1 MKKIILALIVLLTNT
16 IVSSQVSTFSHI
28 EGYTR
33 NVENS
38 KEVYETLNI
47 SGKAYHTYKPDSVID
62 EPFFYGYEC
71 IIFVYDDGRKDNIS
85 FLPIRD
91 KEYTDSSVIYDCYN
105 DEIEMKITYNEK
117 ENIYSKAFYF
127 DYKGELT
134 YAELVFAENHK
145 KQDE

>member
-1 MKKIILALIVLLTNT
+1 MKNLILALTVLLTST
-16 IVSSQVSTFSHI
+16 ITSQVSTFSHI
-28 EGYTR
+28 EGYAV

-62 EPFFYGYEC
+62 NPFFYGYEC

-85 FLPIRD
+85 FLPIRY

-117 ENIYSKAFYF
+117 ENSYSKAFYF
-127 DYKGELT
+127 DYKGDLT
-134 YAELVFAENHK
+134 YAELLFAENHK
-145 KQDE
+145 K